1 MALFGAPGRKPRNL
15 KKPCFF
21 NGFSMI
27 VEGSGTS
34 RGSFLELKT
43 LPKTA
48 QTTRPTLRPQKWLP
62 NRFPSALGEPPG
74 PKKKV
79 LQLPR
84 APWKK
89 FPARFH
95 RKRNLAIME
104 REAREKREPQA
115 KRAKQEREDRS
126 KHCKRIR
133 GRSTQKSKNHREQ
146 DSKSIETASPDTRLK
161 PRVGAA
167 RRRLGA

>member
-1 MALFGAPGRKPRNL
+1 MASFQALERKPRNL

-27 VEGSGTS
+27 FEGSGTS
-34 RGSFLELKT
+34 RGSFLELEA
-43 LPKTA
+43 LPKTTWKPRA
-48 QTTRPTLRPQKWLP
+48 RTRTCQDPK

-95 RKRNLAIME
+95 RKINLAIME
-104 REAREKREPQA
+104 REARSEREPQA
-115 KRAKQEREDRS
+115 RRAKQEREDRS
-126 KHCKRIR
+126 KHCKRRRR
-133 GRSTQKSKNHREQ
+133 GSTKESKNHRER
-146 DSKSIETASPDTRLK
+146 DSKSIETASPDTRL
-161 PRVGAA
+161 
-167 RRRLGA
+167 

>member
-1 MALFGAPGRKPRNL
+1 MIFLLLFL
-15 KKPCFF
+15 
-21 NGFSMI
+21 MI
-27 VEGSGTS
+27 FEGSGTS
-34 RGSFLELKT
+34 RGSFLKPQT

-48 QTTRPTLRPQKWLP
+48 QTTRPTFRSQKWLP

-79 LQLPR
+79 LELPR
-84 APWKK
+84 APWEK

-95 RKRNLAIME
+95 RKINLAIME
-104 REAREKREPQA
+104 REARSKREPQA
-115 KRAKQEREDRS
+115 RRAKQEREDRS
-126 KHCKRIR
+126 EHCKRR
-133 GRSTQKSKNHREQ
+133 RRRSTKKSKNHRER